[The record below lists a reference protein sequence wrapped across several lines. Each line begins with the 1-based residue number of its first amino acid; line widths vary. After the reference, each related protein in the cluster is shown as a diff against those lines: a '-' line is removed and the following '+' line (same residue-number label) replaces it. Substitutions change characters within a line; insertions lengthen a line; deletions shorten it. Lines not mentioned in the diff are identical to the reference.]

1 MKYLREI
8 IKIIAITASQI
19 CLSFCFVENAFTQNN
34 VITEKGEAKAI
45 QLIKV
50 IKDDNLL
57 AKPVH
62 STDQLNYQELPTQGK
77 LRKIRQYAYDRI
89 SLSNQIEPQSIIEL
103 YSDAVN
109 EVGTHSDK
117 QVFQLHEAFLKDVDL
132 SKGANPNKKLTNQL
146 DSAVQSEDWFVASNA
161 WLLKSLVSFYSHEP
175 NISLQELHEAV
186 QLIPNEISTHSTDS
200 KILTL
205 THSTV
210 LNNYLLNP
218 ELAIE
223 STASLIKL
231 KRQEG
236 YPIDGSSLLN
246 NLLYSLSKWREDEVS
261 THLSEAVLDIE
272 KQNGSNTPGLTE
284 LRVAQL
290 YDRQSNFED
299 ALIFSRRGLKSTNIE
314 SVKESL
320 MFLELNALI
329 GLGFIDEANEIMS
342 SMQNDDFKSLNKSS
356 AENLVRAELGLAI
369 SSKDE
374 RLIYEKLNHLIDLIA
389 QAHLRNYSAN
399 TATMLASLE
408 NTKERQAER
417 EAGLKREADLQK
429 SRAEQQKR
437 ANQLLWALVGLL
449 SLAVIFAGLFARF
462 RNKVSKELAIKTLE
476 AEDADRMKSEFLGMV
491 SHELRTPLNGIVGI
505 ADLLS
510 VQAPTDDMRHKAGI
524 ILDSSNKLTH
534 VIESI
539 VDMSRIDGEK
549 MELYPEPVNVHD
561 IITELEQ
568 AWRGVL
574 EEKGI
579 TFTCFIENS
588 LTDEIILDKARFHQC
603 LNNLLSNAA
612 KFTDEGRVHLHVTS
626 KTTDIDNQV
635 EITAIVA
642 DTGQGMSEDVQ
653 GKLFTPFLQ
662 ADSSMTRKHG
672 GSGLGLAITQ
682 SLARMMDGDVTM
694 ISNQGRGSEFTM
706 TVKGQRSESTQI
718 LDDVEALMDKV
729 EIQPLETN
737 SAESPIAKSEEGIPA
752 IKPITAEYATIQ
764 AVEQSTAEQV
774 DIDILAEPAM
784 PASTPTPQA
793 PESTYDTESLRGLN
807 VLIVDDIPSNQD
819 VIKLFLDPEGC
830 KSFGALSG
838 IEALNVLDTQAI
850 DIILMDIRMPEMD
863 GIEAT
868 RTIRNS
874 SRDYKNTPIIALTA
888 DVSAETNAACMA
900 AGADIFLSKPVM
912 GRELIE
918 SIKFI
923 RRVQDYEDNTA
934 TNVA

>member
-1 MKYLREI
+1 M
-8 IKIIAITASQI
+8 
-19 CLSFCFVENAFTQNN
+19 
-34 VITEKGEAKAI
+34 
-45 QLIKV
+45 
-50 IKDDNLL
+50 
-57 AKPVH
+57 
-62 STDQLNYQELPTQGK
+62 
-77 LRKIRQYAYDRI
+77 
-89 SLSNQIEPQSIIEL
+89 
-103 YSDAVN
+103 
-109 EVGTHSDK
+109 
-117 QVFQLHEAFLKDVDL
+117 
-132 SKGANPNKKLTNQL
+132 
-146 DSAVQSEDWFVASNA
+146 
-161 WLLKSLVSFYSHEP
+161 
-175 NISLQELHEAV
+175 
-186 QLIPNEISTHSTDS
+186 
-200 KILTL
+200 
-205 THSTV
+205 
-210 LNNYLLNP
+210 
-218 ELAIE
+218 
-223 STASLIKL
+223 
-231 KRQEG
+231 
-236 YPIDGSSLLN
+236 
-246 NLLYSLSKWREDEVS
+246 
-261 THLSEAVLDIE
+261 
-272 KQNGSNTPGLTE
+272 
-284 LRVAQL
+284 
-290 YDRQSNFED
+290 
-299 ALIFSRRGLKSTNIE
+299 
-314 SVKESL
+314 
-320 MFLELNALI
+320 
-329 GLGFIDEANEIMS
+329 
-342 SMQNDDFKSLNKSS
+342 
-356 AENLVRAELGLAI
+356 
-369 SSKDE
+369 
-374 RLIYEKLNHLIDLIA
+374 
-389 QAHLRNYSAN
+389 
-399 TATMLASLE
+399 
-408 NTKERQAER
+408 
-417 EAGLKREADLQK
+417 
-429 SRAEQQKR
+429 
-437 ANQLLWALVGLL
+437 
-449 SLAVIFAGLFARF
+449 
-462 RNKVSKELAIKTLE
+462 SKELAIKTLE

-561 IITELEQ
+561 IITGLEQ
-568 AWRGVL
+568 AWRPVL
-574 EEKGI
+574 EDKGVI
-579 TFTCFIENS
+579 FTCFTENS

-626 KTTDIDNQV
+626 KSTDIDNQV

-764 AVEQSTAEQV
+764 AVEQSTAKQV
-774 DIDILAEPAM
+774 DIDILAEPAT
-784 PASTPTPQA
+784 PASTPTPRA

-830 KSFGALSG
+830 KSFGALNG